1 MAMRARRGQ
10 PNGNGTTSRTHPG
23 FLRAGRARLR
33 LVGESGEPAAGDT
46 SAGDTSAG
54 ESGCAVGDE
63 RRIVIGPI
71 DEPSPST
78 AWRLREMLQRVVDDA
93 WSSGQAR
100 VVEVDLTAAVIRRP
114 DIRAVLADVAEEL
127 RAIGGRLVPVTAW

>member
-1 MAMRARRGQ
+1 MRARRGQ
-10 PNGNGTTSRTHPG
+10 PNSNGTTSRGHSG

-33 LVGESGEPAAGDT
+33 LVGELGNPVAGDR
-46 SAGDTSAG
+46 SAGDPG
-54 ESGCAVGDE
+54 RQVEDN

-78 AWRLREMLQRVVDDA
+78 AWHLRQLLQRVVDDA

-127 RAIGGRLVPVTAW
+127 RAIGGRLVPVTA

>member
-1 MAMRARRGQ
+1 MRARRGQ
-10 PNGNGTTSRTHPG
+10 PNGAGSTSRSHPG
-23 FLRAGRARLR
+23 FLRAARGRLR
-33 LVGESGEPAAGDT
+33 LVGDSGDSHIGDGAGDP
-46 SAGDTSAG
+46 GRQED
-54 ESGCAVGDE
+54 D

-78 AWRLREMLQRVVDDA
+78 ARRLREVLQRVVDDA

-100 VVEVDLTAAVIRRP
+100 VVEVDLTAAVIGRA

>member
-1 MAMRARRGQ
+1 MRARRGQ

-33 LVGESGEPAAGDT
+33 LVGEPGDP
-46 SAGDTSAG
+46 SAG
-54 ESGCAVGDE
+54 ESEGPVGDD

-100 VVEVDLTAAVIRRP
+100 VVEVDLTVAVIRRP